1 MNIKATLAANK
12 QQSLSEMGAA
22 FGVITRED
30 MASSG
35 ANNIPSL
42 LRSDAPCDLVQRSVL
57 AG

>member
-12 QQSLSEMGAA
+12 EQSLSEVGAA
-22 FGVITRED
+22 LCAITRED

-42 LRSDAPCDLVQRSVL
+42 LRSDAPVQSG
-57 AG
+57 AA